1 MDALRYAAGMMIRS
15 AEPGDIPQGDIAQGD
30 IPQIVAIEQIPEF
43 RGYIGSWTAE
53 EHRRAMA
60 DPDTEYFVACGEDGT
75 VEGFAILQGITSAH
89 RSIHLKRIA
98 VRTPNRGVGRILLE
112 YAMSRAFQHHR
123 AHRFW
128 LDVFETNTR
137 ARRVYEAYGFR
148 YDGVMREAI
157 LRDGEYHTLALMSLL
172 DREYTA
178 SQQATSDAVT
188 SALRS

>member
-1 MDALRYAAGMMIRS
+1 MVIRAA
-15 AEPGDIPQGDIAQGD
+15 IPAD

-43 RGYIGSWTAE
+43 RSYIGAWSAG
-53 EHRRAMA
+53 EHLRAMA
-60 DPDTEYFVACGEDGT
+60 DPDSEYIVASEGENAVD
-75 VEGFAILQGITSAH
+75 GFAILQGIQSEH
-89 RSIHLKRIA
+89 HSLHLKRIA
-98 VRTPNRGVGRILLE
+98 VRIPNRGLGRALLE
-112 YAMSRAFQHHR
+112 SAAARAFLDHH
-123 AHRFW
+123 AHRLW

-137 ARRVYEAYGFR
+137 ARHIYEAYGFR

-178 SQQATSDAVT
+178 RQQPGADTVT